1 MYQVSRFVLHDID
14 NLFHISV
21 SVQKSIAL
29 AYIVTQ
35 RKAIKMIAHSPAF
48 LIFKLNFFSILTFI
62 NT

>member
-14 NLFHISV
+14 NLFHIMISV

-35 RKAIKMIAHSPAF
+35 RKAIKIITHSPAF
-48 LIFKLNFFSILTFI
+48 LIF
-62 NT
+62 